1 MATNE
6 YKVFKKVC
14 MKYTIMK
21 VRGKISFIAMMEQKT
36 ICELFLHVI
45 YKHYWQSSSD
55 DKRKAEID
63 ELWNAVLRGEPGFL
77 KKVVMDANK
86 EDEEFA
92 AAHKE
97 RAMEDQI
104 NNADGKEKDI
114 EHIEI
119 KKTGKIIR
127 KKIDHALNKDKE
139 AKIADILKKNN
150 CTDIFRDAFIKNE

>member
-1 MATNE
+1 M
-6 YKVFKKVC
+6 
-14 MKYTIMK
+14 
-21 VRGKISFIAMMEQKT
+21 
-36 ICELFLHVI
+36 VI
-45 YKHYWQSSSD
+45 
-55 DKRKAEID
+55 
-63 ELWNAVLRGEPGFL
+63 
-77 KKVVMDANK
+77 DANK

-92 AAHKE
+92 EAQKE
-97 RAMEDQI
+97 RA
-104 NNADGKEKDI
+104 KHEKDQNQPEDNVKNI